1 MGPQNRSLR
10 RERSSRPWSALA
22 GPGETDPT
30 PEGTLLISAAQAAFR
45 DPKTSAFALMGQ
57 YVSIK
62 SKRTVRLVI
71 PGVLEGMLG

>member
-45 DPKTSAFALMGQ
+45 DPVTSASALMG
-57 YVSIK
+57 
-62 SKRTVRLVI
+62 
-71 PGVLEGMLG
+71 